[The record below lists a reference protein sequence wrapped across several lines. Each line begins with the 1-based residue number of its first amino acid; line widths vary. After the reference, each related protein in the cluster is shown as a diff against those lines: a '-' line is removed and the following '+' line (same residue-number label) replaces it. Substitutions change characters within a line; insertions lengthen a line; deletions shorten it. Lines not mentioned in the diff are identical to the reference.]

1 MCGADCAEW
10 KNHAL
15 ECDAIKNVDITELD
29 KFSPD
34 LLRLVVLTLRLIEG
48 RRRNPKVNNR
58 TKFLKDKGEYFEQD
72 SEEWQKQKSICVDFI
87 VNALGHTDAG
97 EVSWAAATVRAR
109 CVPST
114 GSGGCALFP
123 VLSLARHACVR
134 NAKFAV
140 HGPNQALALLAQTNI
155 LQSLLAGMSY

>member
-1 MCGADCAEW
+1 M
-10 KNHAL
+10 
-15 ECDAIKNVDITELD
+15 
-29 KFSPD
+29 
-34 LLRLVVLTLRLIEG
+34 
-48 RRRNPKVNNR
+48 NNR

-109 CVPST
+109 CVPAT

-155 LQSLLAGMSY
+155 REGDEITIGLVSALEPTWKRRARLFR